1 MTAHALFDLARRRIL
16 VTGAAK
22 GIGARLCVLLGEAGA
37 RVACADIDGSGA
49 AMTAAAVTA
58 AGGEGLA
65 VTLDVRDEAGWA
77 ATVSA
82 VQAAWG
88 GLDGLV
94 NNAGVILM
102 KPLLETTL
110 EDWRRVNAINV
121 EGSFLGL
128 QAAGRAMAGS
138 GGGSIVNLSSIYG
151 VVGSAGFTAYCASKG
166 AVRLMTKAAALEFG
180 RAGLRIRVNSVHP
193 GPIDTD
199 LGVGPLKDMAAAG
212 LLPSV
217 DVGKEA
223 VRQRY
228 PIGRWGE
235 TSDIA
240 SAVMFLLSDAS
251 AFMTGAELVVD
262 GGWTAD

>member
-1 MTAHALFDLARRRIL
+1 MTAHPLFVLAGTRVV
-16 VTGAAK
+16 VTGGAT
-22 GIGARLCVLLGEAGA
+22 GIGAMVCALLGVAGA
-37 RVACADIDGSGA
+37 RVACADIDADGA
-49 AMTAAAVTA
+49 AATAAAC
-58 AGGEGLA
+58 GGLA
-65 VTLDVRDEAGWA
+65 ITLDVRDETGWA
-77 ATVSA
+77 AAVAA
-82 VQAAWG
+82 VQDGFG

-102 KPLLETTL
+102 KPLFDTTL
-110 EDWRRVNAINV
+110 DDWRGVNAINV

-128 QAAGRAMAGS
+128 KAAGRAMAAS
-138 GGGSIVNLSSIYG
+138 GGGSIVNLSSVYG
-151 VVGSAGFTAYCASKG
+151 LVGSAGFTAYCASKG

-180 RAGLRIRVNSVHP
+180 RAGLKIRVNSVHP

-217 DVGKEA
+217 DAGKEA

-228 PIGRWGE
+228 PIGRWGQ
-235 TSDIA
+235 TQDIA
-240 SAVMFLLSDAS
+240 SVVMFLLSDAS
-251 AFMTGAELVVD
+251 AFMTGAELAVD